1 MKPSNEEA
9 LEMSLFPVSAPRSII
24 LLFLAPM
31 FFTSLVVAQT
41 TATTGDPSV
50 AVPQWETT
58 ADKLAAMEIA
68 SEPVDKSAYV
78 LGTGDQL
85 SVRVFG
91 ADDIPDRPMEVGS
104 DGMISLP
111 MVGRVQASGVS
122 VRNLEANLTARYRTY
137 FKNPQISITV
147 TDYRSQAVTV
157 VGAVNTPGVVQLRG
171 PTRLMRVISQSGGL
185 KPEAGDKIL
194 ITRRLPSSG
203 ATTAPSS
210 SATGLTES
218 NASFYLKE
226 INLLKIIDGTDP
238 SANLIV
244 EAGDLISVPRAKMV
258 YVIGDVGKPGGYV
271 LDGHSSNL
279 TVLKVI
285 ALAGGVNKS
294 AAYGSTRILRPAT
307 GTDTPRA
314 ETQIDLKKIMASKSP
329 DIPLHADDILFVPN
343 SLVKAVS
350 VRAIETA
357 VSVGT
362 GILIWK

>member
-1 MKPSNEEA
+1 M
-9 LEMSLFPVSAPRSII
+9 
-24 LLFLAPM
+24 
-31 FFTSLVVAQT
+31 
-41 TATTGDPSV
+41 
-50 AVPQWETT
+50 AVPQSQAT
-58 ADKLAAMEIA
+58 AEKLAEAEIA
-68 SEPVDKSAYV
+68 SQPVDKSAYV

-91 ADDIPDRPMEVGS
+91 ADDISDRPIEVGS
-104 DGMISLP
+104 DGTISLP
-111 MVGRVQASGVS
+111 MVGRVPASGVS
-122 VRNLEANLTARYRTY
+122 VRNLEADLTARYRTY
-137 FKNPQISITV
+137 FKDPQIFITV

-185 KPEAGDKIL
+185 KAEAGDKVL
-194 ITRRLPSSG
+194 ITRRLPSTDG
-203 ATTAPSS
+203 ATVPPSP
-210 SATGLTES
+210 GLTEP

-244 EAGDLISVPRAKMV
+244 QAGDLIAVSRAKMV
-258 YVIGDVGKPGGYV
+258 YVIGDVGRPGGYV
-271 LDGHSSNL
+271 LDGHSSTF
-279 TVLKVI
+279 TVLQAI
-285 ALAGGVNKS
+285 ALAGGVKGS
-294 AAYGSTRILRPAT
+294 AAYGSTRILRPMT
-307 GTDTPRA
+307 GTGTPRA
-314 ETQIDLKKIMASKSP
+314 ETQIDLKKIMANKSP